1 MSQREAS
8 QINKQAYT
16 IDEFG
21 AAHGIKR
28 VKVYDEIRLN
38 RLRAV
43 KAGGRTLILVEDAA
57 AWRASLPAMNA
68 MSAAA

>member
-1 MSQREAS
+1 MAQHEVTPHDKR
-8 QINKQAYT
+8 AYT

-21 AAHGIKR
+21 EAHGIKR
-28 VKVYDEIRLN
+28 VKVYDEIKTN

-43 KAGGRTLILVEDAA
+43 RAGGRTLILAEDAA